1 MKKPQSISRNVDLN
15 EFNNLGLH
23 CFTVPLNQCKNIP
36 SDQVSNAVTDWLLEC
51 IPNKINATVRTQI
64 LVIPQGNI
72 YARYERTITNPW
84 GGFNWGG
91 GGTGTTPWKRVYFQ
105 GDMINTNIT
114 FAQAATSNIG
124 EASKP
129 ANNCFVQ
136 NAVTVVSDKNYKS
149 DIQVIPDAVL
159 DAWENVT
166 FKMYKLNV
174 AIAEKGI
181 DNARYHFGVI
191 AQEIKAVFDNAGIDY
206 NKYGLLTY
214 EKWDAIQAVKYIP
227 ATYDEENK
235 QLTPEVKG
243 IEGREAGEI
252 YMVRYDEI
260 QVIEAAYQRRK
271 IKQLEDRIATL
282 E

>member
-36 SDQVSNAVTDWLLEC
+36 SDQINNATGDWLLEC

-124 EASKP
+124 ESSKP
-129 ANNCFVQ
+129 ANNCYLQ
-136 NAVTVVSDKNYKS
+136 NAVTVVSDERQKKSISELSEQELICSIACGKLYK
-149 DIQVIPDAVL
+149 
-159 DAWENVT
+159 
-166 FKMYKLNV
+166 KYKLNKAV
-174 AIAEKGI
+174 DEKG
-181 DNARYHFGVI
+181 DEARFHIGVI
-191 AQEIKAVFDNAGIDY
+191 SQDIVKCFNDHGLDW
-206 NKYGLLTY
+206 KQYGVVTY
-214 EKWDAIQAVKYIP
+214 EKWDAIQAVEYQS
-227 ATYDEENK
+227 ATYDEK
-235 QLTPEVKG
+235 GDQLTPEIQA
-243 IEGREAGEI
+243 IEGRDGGEI
-252 YMVRYDEI
+252 YMVRYEELNCFINAGLD
-260 QVIEAAYQRRK
+260 YRLS
-271 IKQLEDRIATL
+271 QLEK
-282 E
+282 